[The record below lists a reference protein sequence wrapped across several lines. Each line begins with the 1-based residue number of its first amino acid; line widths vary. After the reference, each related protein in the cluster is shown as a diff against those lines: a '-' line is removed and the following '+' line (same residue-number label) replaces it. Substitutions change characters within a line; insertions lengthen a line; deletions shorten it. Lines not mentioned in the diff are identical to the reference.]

1 MEDYFAEE
9 DSTEIGEIET
19 LKAMLAEEKAKAESC
34 LENWK
39 RAQAD
44 FINYK
49 RRQEQ
54 DREETGKSAN
64 STLILGLLPV
74 LDDLKRAMESIPPR
88 LAKTP
93 WVDGIRLIERKFLA
107 SLEAEGLSLINALG
121 EPFDP
126 NLHEAN
132 MHTEGEEGMVVK
144 EFLAGYRL
152 YDRVLRPAVVAV
164 GSGHRNETADD

>member
-1 MEDYFAEE
+1 MEDYFAEKE
-9 DSTEIGEIET
+9 STEIDDTEALE
-19 LKAMLAEEKAKAESC
+19 AALAEERAKAESC

-54 DREETGKSAN
+54 DREEASKSAN
-64 STLILGLLPV
+64 AMLILGLLPV
-74 LDDLKRAMESIPPR
+74 LDDLKRAMESVPPR

-107 SLEAEGLSLINALG
+107 ILEAEGLSRIKAQG

-126 NLHEAN
+126 NLHEAT
-132 MHTEGEEGMVVK
+132 MHTEGEEGMVIK
-144 EFLAGYRL
+144 ELQTGYRL
-152 YDRVLRPAVVAV
+152 HDRVLRPVMVAV
-164 GSGHRNETADD
+164 GNGHKTEKTDD